1 MKRNYSKQEQLAM
14 KRREN
19 SYLDVYPEIE
29 RYHQNPLLSYLDRRN
44 LQYVLERKTR
54 VKTIDTP
61 EKAQRYIDEVR
72 AGFKECLGLVPGS
85 PNVRAVV
92 TGTVDKGAYLI
103 DCVSIESDTGVLIP
117 ANFYYPKG
125 KAERLPAVLMLCGH
139 APEGKASVTY
149 VSFCVEAVLNG
160 FCVLTFDP
168 IGQGERKI
176 ADPENGRGWLDA
188 VDAHC
193 LADRRL
199 SLLGEHAARYMMSDN
214 IKALDYLLT
223 RIEADAERIAVTGNS
238 GGGNMSAYM
247 GAFDERIKAVAPS
260 CYITGFRPMLGKIL
274 AQDAEQC
281 VPGIMEKGLDIS
293 DLITAAA
300 PKPYMIGS
308 ALFDFFPIEGTRD
321 SYIEARKM
329 YALLGAEENLDIY
342 VSLRGHGFWF
352 DTRAKV
358 LSFFCRHFGVDFAE
372 DKAIDYEA
380 LPTESEL
387 FSNQNDAFE
396 RRRASY
402 GILDYVRDQAAIRTS
417 GAGLSSRHS
426 DMPKRDKVLAA
437 LRISADELQA
447 QIIAS
452 QAAEWPLAHV
462 SAAAGPP
469 GDEKPI
475 SQAAGLTG
483 RAEGE
488 SLESQATAAGPS
500 HAAGAP
506 ESSEGEPP
514 FPQHLKAKLLTFQA
528 EPGMPVYGTLLETG
542 KSDNSA
548 VLVHIGEW
556 GEDSG
561 KLLETGYAAILCV
574 EPRGTGR
581 GKPDPRSSFGMF
593 DVETA
598 IGYHVRMLGQTL
610 QGMRVLDAI
619 AAVRI
624 MQAYPGIQNRP
635 IAIYGKE
642 EHALTALYTAVI
654 EGIHEV
660 RAKNMLGSFRYFL
673 ENDSEKWGP
682 SIFLSDLF
690 RHFDVEELVRTLP
703 PGSVRIDGMVDHLKR
718 QISGNDHEGRGSV

>member
-1 MKRNYSKQEQLAM
+1 M
-14 KRREN
+14 
-19 SYLDVYPEIE
+19 
-29 RYHQNPLLSYLDRRN
+29 H
-44 LQYVLERKTR
+44 
-54 VKTIDTP
+54 
-61 EKAQRYIDEVR
+61 
-72 AGFKECLGLVPGS
+72 
-85 PNVRAVV
+85 
-92 TGTVDKGAYLI
+92 
-103 DCVSIESDTGVLIP
+103 
-117 ANFYYPKG
+117 
-125 KAERLPAVLMLCGH
+125 
-139 APEGKASVTY
+139 
-149 VSFCVEAVLNG
+149 
-160 FCVLTFDP
+160 
-168 IGQGERKI
+168 
-176 ADPENGRGWLDA
+176 
-188 VDAHC
+188 
-193 LADRRL
+193 
-199 SLLGEHAARYMMSDN
+199 
-214 IKALDYLLT
+214 
-223 RIEADAERIAVTGNS
+223 
-238 GGGNMSAYM
+238 
-247 GAFDERIKAVAPS
+247 
-260 CYITGFRPMLGKIL
+260 
-274 AQDAEQC
+274 
-281 VPGIMEKGLDIS
+281 
-293 DLITAAA
+293 
-300 PKPYMIGS
+300 
-308 ALFDFFPIEGTRD
+308 
-321 SYIEARKM
+321 
-329 YALLGAEENLDIY
+329 ALLGAEENLDNY
-342 VSLRGHGFWF
+342 VSPRGHGFWF

-387 FSNQNDAFE
+387 FCNQGDAFE
-396 RRRASY
+396 RRASY

-417 GAGLSSRHS
+417 GAGLISRFS

-437 LRISADELQA
+437 LRIRADELQV

-462 SAAAGPP
+462 SAVAGP
-469 GDEKPI
+469 
-475 SQAAGLTG
+475 S
-483 RAEGE
+483 EGE
-488 SLESQATAAGPS
+488 STIS

-506 ESSEGEPP
+506 ESSEGETP
-514 FPQHLKAKLLTFQA
+514 FPQHLKANLLTFQA

-542 KSDNSA
+542 ESDNSA

-556 GEDSG
+556 SEDSG
-561 KLLETGYAAILCV
+561 KLLDDGYAAILCV

-624 MQAYPGIQNRP
+624 MQAYPGLQNRP

-673 ENDSEKWGP
+673 ENDGEKWGP

-718 QISGNDHEGRGSV
+718 QISVNDHEGRGSV